1 MSEEYSLADALFD
14 SMEAQGFHYQGF
26 SGRVGE
32 EILTFK
38 NDAGEVRTER
48 HGFTPAK
55 PKNMKFS
62 FTGSEF
68 EKQRKKI
75 YDLPP
80 IETIKVDYSISNNDF
95 QMKTVKELL
104 KDGYIRPMTL
114 IFDNDK
120 EITGLLSEFRVDH
133 KEDTEGK
140 FLYDIRHSDEDSGEP
155 ATLEC
160 NVIVN
165 WFGTLI
171 VDTPIEELENGDK
184 EFLEIL
190 DYGYDED

>member
-38 NDAGEVRTER
+38 NDAGEIRTVR

-55 PKNMKFS
+55 PKNMKFA
-62 FTGSEF
+62 FIGSEF

-75 YDLPP
+75 YDLPS
-80 IETIKVDYSISNNDF
+80 IETIKVDYSTPNDDF
-95 QMKTVKELL
+95 LMKTVKELL
-104 KDGYIRPMTL
+104 KGGEVRPMTL
-114 IFDNDK
+114 IVENDK
-120 EITGLLSEFRVDH
+120 EISGLLSEFRVDH

-140 FLYDIRHSDEDSGEP
+140 FLYDIRHSDDDSGEP
-155 ATLEC
+155 ASLEC

-171 VDTPIEELENGDK
+171 VDTPIEELENGSK
-184 EFLEIL
+184 EYLEITN
-190 DYGYDED
+190 YGYDEE

>member
-14 SMEAQGFHYQGF
+14 SMEAQGFHYCGF
-26 SGRVGE
+26 SWRVGE

-38 NDAGEVRTER
+38 NVAGEVRTVR

-55 PKNMKFS
+55 PKNIKVP

-75 YDLPP
+75 YGLPP
-80 IETIKVDYSISNNDF
+80 IETIKVDYSTPNNDF
-95 QMKTVKELL
+95 QMKTVKELIM
-104 KDGYIRPMTL
+104 GANVRPMTL
-114 IFDNDK
+114 MFENDK
-120 EITGLLSEFRVDH
+120 EISGLLSEFRVDH

-155 ATLEC
+155 STLEC

-171 VDTPIEELENGDK
+171 VDNPIEELENGSK
-184 EFLEIL
+184 EFLEII
-190 DYGYDED
+190 DYGYDEN